1 MSILDKKK
9 KIFGNIAAA
18 RTLTEGL
25 PNLKL
30 SSSFSSINT
39 RGNSISFLS
48 DLIKSLIGYEALV
61 GSVVDILTHSLSDIE
76 REVKIALKT
85 ELKDIVSCGV
95 DPHLPSWIQST
106 GTGIIIEVNKIDF
119 LDQFKVDPT
128 STAGRLLYND
138 ITSPLT
144 NSSDFNTFLYGV
156 IQDDGNTYT
165 WNNIIDV
172 TFNSLGT
179 GNTPNNTITIKANSS
194 YNTKTLTDLNNN
206 FVDSLT
212 LFKTEN
218 IVNQLI
224 DIIYG
229 SISSNIGKSLKQ
241 LENEAKINNIVDKM
255 IDNDNKNPISDD
267 AFTFT
272 NEETYKNQVDAANRK
287 KGNRVLNL
295 STNVSSSIPIS
306 NLTTFND
313 ELTGATTTLQKKDV
327 ISNNLNKM
335 ANSSSLNLRNK
346 ANIKSVKL
354 EFIQQ
359 IVNNLIKSII
369 GMVISPKVIAVF
381 IVNYKIIYGPTASF
395 DDGVDFIKKNKN
407 LFHNIIKKVTE
418 EIVKI
423 LLKIALKRISE
434 LVAASIAEK
443 EIEKS
448 KNKLTQ
454 LLSLVG
460 IPQETLRIIKGLS

>member
-39 RGNSISFLS
+39 GGNSISFLS

-119 LDQFKVDPT
+119 LDQFKVDPI

-224 DIIYG
+224 DTIYG

-272 NEETYKNQVDAANRK
+272 NEETYKNQLDAANRK

-346 ANIKSVKL
+346 ANLKSVKL

-369 GMVISPKVIAVF
+369 GMIISPKVIAIF

-423 LLKIALKRISE
+423 LLRIALKRISE

>member
-39 RGNSISFLS
+39 GGNSISFLS

-85 ELKDIVSCGV
+85 DLKDIVSCGV

-128 STAGRLLYND
+128 STSGRLLYND

-218 IVNQLI
+218 IVNQII

-241 LENEAKINNIVDKM
+241 LESEAKINNIVDKM
-255 IDNDNKNPISDD
+255 IDNDDKNPISDD

-272 NEETYKNQVDAANRK
+272 NEETYRNQLDAANRK
-287 KGNRVLNL
+287 KGNRILNL
-295 STNVSSSIPIS
+295 STNVPSSIPIS
-306 NLTTFND
+306 NLTTFNQ

-346 ANIKSVKL
+346 VNLKSVKL

-359 IVNNLIKSII
+359 IVNNLIKAII
-369 GMVISPKVIAVF
+369 GMVISPKVIVIF

-434 LVAASIAEK
+434 LVAATIAEK

-460 IPQETLRIIKGLS
+460 LPQETLRIIKGLS

>member
-39 RGNSISFLS
+39 GGNSISFLS

-61 GSVVDILTHSLSDIE
+61 SSVVDILTHSLSDIE

-85 ELKDIVSCGV
+85 ELKNIVSCGV

-106 GTGIIIEVNKIDF
+106 GSGIVIEVNKIDF

-179 GNTPNNTITIKANSS
+179 GSTPNNTIKIKANSN

-218 IVNQLI
+218 IVNQII

-255 IDNDNKNPISDD
+255 IENDNKNPISDN

-272 NEETYKNQVDAANRK
+272 NEETYKNQLDAANRK
-287 KGNRVLNL
+287 KGNRILKL
-295 STNVSSSIPIS
+295 STNITSSIPIS
-306 NLTTFND
+306 NLTTFNQ
-313 ELTGATTTLQKKDV
+313 ELTGATTTLQKKEV
-327 ISNNLNKM
+327 ISTNLNKM

-346 ANIKSVKL
+346 INLKSVKL
-354 EFIQQ
+354 DFIQQ
-359 IVNNLIKSII
+359 IVNNLIKAII
-369 GMVISPKVIAVF
+369 GMIISPKVITIF

-395 DDGVDFIKKNKN
+395 DDGIDFIKKNKN
-407 LFHNIIKKVTE
+407 LFHNIMKKVTE

-423 LLKIALKRISE
+423 LLRIALKRISE
-434 LVAASIAEK
+434 LVAASIAQK

-460 IPQETLRIIKGLS
+460 VPQETLRIIKGLS

>member
-39 RGNSISFLS
+39 GGNSISFLS

-179 GNTPNNTITIKANSS
+179 GSTPNNTITIKANSS

-224 DIIYG
+224 DTIYG

-272 NEETYKNQVDAANRK
+272 NEETYKNQLDAANRK

-346 ANIKSVKL
+346 ANLKSVKL

-369 GMVISPKVIAVF
+369 GMIISPKVIAIF

-423 LLKIALKRISE
+423 LLRIALKRISE

>member
-1 MSILDKKK
+1 
-9 KIFGNIAAA
+9 
-18 RTLTEGL
+18 
-25 PNLKL
+25 
-30 SSSFSSINT
+30 
-39 RGNSISFLS
+39 
-48 DLIKSLIGYEALV
+48 
-61 GSVVDILTHSLSDIE
+61 
-76 REVKIALKT
+76 
-85 ELKDIVSCGV
+85 
-95 DPHLPSWIQST
+95 
-106 GTGIIIEVNKIDF
+106 
-119 LDQFKVDPT
+119 
-128 STAGRLLYND
+128 
-138 ITSPLT
+138 
-144 NSSDFNTFLYGV
+144 
-156 IQDDGNTYT
+156 
-165 WNNIIDV
+165 
-172 TFNSLGT
+172 LGT
-179 GNTPNNTITIKANSS
+179 GSTPNNTITIKANSS

-224 DIIYG
+224 DTIYG

-272 NEETYKNQVDAANRK
+272 NEETYKNQLDAANRK

-346 ANIKSVKL
+346 ANLKSVKL

-369 GMVISPKVIAVF
+369 GMIISPKVIAIF

-423 LLKIALKRISE
+423 LLRIALKRISE